1 MAAQRNGRG
10 AFDPNFGL
18 EERISA
24 ARAEREF
31 SDTHAQ
37 VLLWAM
43 VYNWDHGQVDARL
56 MDYLVAAIRES
67 LAPQGPALE
76 QALGLRRKKAG
87 NPNFDAVDR
96 YHGLCGFIR
105 HVIEVPRSDLAGW
118 HPAEREPSR
127 TNEDICIEIL
137 HVVGEYDAE
146 LHPKGWAREKVLQ
159 AIREVREQIRS
170 DEAEWMRYSGDE
182 GAAPSE

>member
-1 MAAQRNGRG
+1 MAAQRKGRG
-10 AFDPNFGL
+10 DFDPNFSL

-24 ARAEREF
+24 ARAGGEF
-31 SDTHAQ
+31 SNIHAT
-37 VLLWAM
+37 VLLWEM
-43 VYNWDHGQVDARL
+43 VYNWGHGQVDARL
-56 MDYLVAAIRES
+56 MDYFVAAIRES
-67 LAPQGPALE
+67 LAPQGPTLE
-76 QALGLRRKKAG
+76 QALGLLRKKAG
-87 NPNFDAVDR
+87 NPNFDAVNR
-96 YHGLCGFIR
+96 YHNLCAFIR

-118 HPAEREPSR
+118 HPAERDPSR
-127 TNEDICIEIL
+127 TNEDVCTEIL

-182 GAAPSE
+182 GAAPPE